1 MILQT
6 KSEIIVLNSLRDED
20 ASFHSFQLICY
31 SARATFH
38 VSTSH
43 AELTK
48 AKM

>member
-6 KSEIIVLNSLRDED
+6 KSEIIVLNPLRDED
-20 ASFHSFQLICY
+20 ASFQLICY